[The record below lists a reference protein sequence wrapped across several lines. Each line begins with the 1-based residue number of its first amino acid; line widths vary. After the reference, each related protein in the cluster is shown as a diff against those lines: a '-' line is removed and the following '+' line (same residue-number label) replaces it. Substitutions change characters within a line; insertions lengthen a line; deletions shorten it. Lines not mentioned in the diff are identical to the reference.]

1 MSEATKKAL
10 LAAYSILDELYM
22 NGCVKQ
28 IRGRPAYDRGNVLSV
43 SNPRATYV
51 PLAVDMA
58 DPKLLPFAFG
68 QDPVVL
74 MPKVLTPVFGEPS
87 TCKYDLWGPDA
98 RGGNAW
104 KRLSQD
110 VVLTY
115 QDAHV
120 ATNPDSMAQA
130 GNKLFLADYD
140 SKKVYIIG
148 ANELNGLSPG
158 SHELYYAPF
167 DLSAA
172 EPSGA
177 GLPAAAKGQDII
189 CMKGPDGAVYVFAL
203 FIDYTPAGEL
213 SPTIWGNSILVMMK
227 VNAGGTLDYITKVS
241 VGLNAQEI
249 IPVVSDSTSVTL
261 LIPCY
266 GGTQNAGVTNGR
278 ASRIDMV
285 KAVFAG
291 NNMTAATLITGDAA
305 GTAGSQDIRSLAARL
320 GGGWLYILCGTMNND
335 AEHTQNWTIYKADLA
350 KLLAIEPP
358 EPPATYMTLSEAV
371 SGGIMEVVD
380 TGSYDPGFYWDICIE
395 AGIDITGDRLWFLKG
410 SSILITG
417 AEEYNNDVKNFSPGY
432 GIGETGGVNVN
443 CVAFIAET
451 LRQAAIGMSAKRGL
465 CGTTAPI
472 VSAAAQGQTQK
483 Y

>member
-110 VVLTY
+110 VVLKY
-115 QDAHV
+115 GGAVV
-120 ATNPDSMAQA
+120 ATNPVALAQA

-177 GLPAAAKGQDII
+177 GLPTAAKGQDII

-203 FIDYTPAGEL
+203 FIDYTPAGEET
-213 SPTIWGNSILVMMK
+213 PVIWGNSILVMMK
-227 VNAGGTLDYITKVS
+227 VNAGGTLTYITKVS
-241 VGLNAQEI
+241 VGRNAQEI

-261 LIPCY
+261 FIPCY

-291 NNMTAATLITGDAA
+291 NNMTATTLITGDDS

-320 GGGWLYILCGTMNND
+320 GGGWLYILSGTMNDD

-350 KLLAIEPP
+350 KLLALTESKTLTQ
-358 EPPATYMTLSEAV
+358 ALDTY
-371 SGGIMEVVD
+371 IMEVVD
-380 TGSYDPGFYWDICIE
+380 TGTNDPGFYWDICIE

-432 GIGETGGVNVN
+432 GVGETGGINVN